1 MPAGTNPTNST
12 TINQAATAQS
22 VYLGDMYATVKRYLI
37 QWQVNAGNSSTLV
50 TVGYT
55 DTSSQA
61 QILQLQANLT
71 TLVNVF
77 EGNTSA
83 SYVAHNM
90 ISDIAALRGV
100 NG

>member
-1 MPAGTNPTNST
+1 MAAGTNPTNAT

-22 VYLGDMYATVKRYLI
+22 AYLGDMYATVKKYLI
-37 QWQVNAGNSSTLV
+37 QWQVNAGNVSTLV
-50 TVGYT
+50 AVGYT

-61 QILQLQANLT
+61 QILQLQTNLT

-83 SYVAHNM
+83 SYTPHSM
-90 ISDIAALRGV
+90 IADLAALRGV

>member
-37 QWQVNAGNSSTLV
+37 QWQVNAGNTSTLV

-61 QILQLQANLT
+61 QILQLQTNLA

-77 EGNTSA
+77 EGNTSTTYTPH
-83 SYVAHNM
+83 SM
-90 ISDIAALRGV
+90 IADIAALRGP

>member
-1 MPAGTNPTNST
+1 MAAGTNPVTTN

-22 VYLGDMYATVKRYLI
+22 MYLGDMYATVKRYLI
-37 QWQVNAGNSSTLV
+37 QWQVNAGNSSTLT

-55 DTSSQA
+55 DASSQA
-61 QILQLQANLT
+61 QILQLQTNLT

-77 EGNTSA
+77 EGNTST

-90 ISDIAALRGV
+90 IGDIAALRGV